1 MNLEAL
7 LEQLQAWGSGDTCPL
22 QKSGKQSWAPLGFQG
37 VWALKRPVGQAWAQA
52 ELDFG
57 YEPGQSLR
65 CWELG
70 GDTGSAS

>member
-1 MNLEAL
+1 M
-7 LEQLQAWGSGDTCPL
+7 

-65 CWELG
+65 CGELG